1 MVSITELFR
10 TFFSLL
16 AVSGGPSFTSATI
29 DDSVTR
35 EAVVLIDHQTIV
47 FLENGRESNLALV
60 STGRAGY
67 DTPTGTFEV
76 LYRRRAPVSSSYG
89 IRMPYWLCI
98 HPSGQIGLHQT
109 FKSGTNTLGTKRSHG
124 CVRMGQITASWSYYW
139 LTVGSTVR
147 IQAESPRRVLTDVQD
162 HISESQYE

>member
-1 MVSITELFR
+1 MVSITGLFR
-10 TFFSLL
+10 IFFGFL
-16 AVSGGPSFTSATI
+16 AVSGDPSFTSATL
-29 DDSVTR
+29 DNTVTR
-35 EAVVLIDHQTIV
+35 EAVVLINHQTIV

-67 DTPTGTFEV
+67 DTPIGTFEV
-76 LYRRRAPVSSSYG
+76 LYRRRSPVSSSYG

-109 FKSGTNTLGTKRSHG
+109 FRSGTNTLGTKQSHG

-147 IQAESPRRVLTDVQD
+147 IQAESPRSACTAAQD
-162 HISESQYE
+162 QISELLY